1 MSDLFKWLKLD
12 FEFVKNPIDLLLFR
26 LGFKNEILL
35 KSKKLG
41 NFQLMDNENKITS
54 IGLFLDLQKSE
65 KLNENKENLIKFF
78 NALFKN
84 ENSINLNGINYLNNK
99 EISILKESFLGEG
112 NSPFSSDLKDKIIVD
127 IGGNIGDTALQFA
140 KQGAEV
146 YSFEP
151 VPPIY
156 DIALKNIDLNPDLK
170 DKIHFYNYAISNKKG
185 EIDIAYGGEG
195 TSAGSSTYSKK
206 GKVYKVNTITLK
218 DILSNLCPNVDL
230 LQMDCEGSEY
240 DIIPNSNLSMF
251 KEIIIEYHQF
261 ITGIDYHVLLEN
273 LEKQGFIIDEI
284 FPCPGEIFSI
294 NQVGIIRA
302 INKNI

>member
-1 MSDLFKWLKLD
+1 M
-12 FEFVKNPIDLLLFR
+12 
-26 LGFKNEILL
+26 
-35 KSKKLG
+35 
-41 NFQLMDNENKITS
+41 
-54 IGLFLDLQKSE
+54 
-65 KLNENKENLIKFF
+65 
-78 NALFKN
+78 
-84 ENSINLNGINYLNNK
+84 NNK

>member
-1 MSDLFKWLKLD
+1 MPT
-12 FEFVKNPIDLLLFR
+12 ELLQR
-26 LGFKNEILL
+26 KQ
-35 KSKKLG
+35 ST
-41 NFQLMDNENKITS
+41 FQELAQ
-54 IGLFLDLQKSE
+54 L
-65 KLNENKENLIKFF
+65 
-78 NALFKN
+78 
-84 ENSINLNGINYLNNK
+84 Y
-99 EISILKESFLGEG
+99 
-112 NSPFSSDLKDKIIVD
+112 SPFSSDLKDKIIVD

>member
-1 MSDLFKWLKLD
+1 M
-12 FEFVKNPIDLLLFR
+12 
-26 LGFKNEILL
+26 
-35 KSKKLG
+35 
-41 NFQLMDNENKITS
+41 
-54 IGLFLDLQKSE
+54 
-65 KLNENKENLIKFF
+65 
-78 NALFKN
+78 
-84 ENSINLNGINYLNNK
+84 NNK
-99 EISILKESFLGEG
+99 EISILKEYFLGEG

-170 DKIHFYNYAISNKKG
+170 DKIHFYNYAISDKKG
-185 EIDIAYGGEG
+185 KIDIAYEGEG
-195 TSAGSSTYSKK
+195 NSAGSSTYSKK
-206 GKVYKVNTITLK
+206 GKVYKVNTITIK
-218 DILSNLCPNVDL
+218 DILSNLCPHVDL

-240 DIIPNSNLSMF
+240 DIIPNSDLSMF
-251 KEIIIEYHQF
+251 KELIIEYHQF
-261 ITGIDYHVLLEN
+261 ITSIDYHVLLDN
-273 LEKQGFIIDEI
+273 LKKQGFIIDEI
-284 FPCPGEIFSI
+284 FPCPGELFSI

>member
-1 MSDLFKWLKLD
+1 
-12 FEFVKNPIDLLLFR
+12 
-26 LGFKNEILL
+26 
-35 KSKKLG
+35 
-41 NFQLMDNENKITS
+41 
-54 IGLFLDLQKSE
+54 
-65 KLNENKENLIKFF
+65 
-78 NALFKN
+78 
-84 ENSINLNGINYLNNK
+84 LNNK

>member
-1 MSDLFKWLKLD
+1 MKYFLSESGRHEQQNAIQKPRSDSEKTMIK
-12 FEFVKNPIDLLLFR
+12 
-26 LGFKNEILL
+26 LGFEPVYISYGQDAPFTKHFKRYYEL
-35 KSKKLG
+35 KKFSKQMKKG
-41 NFQLMDNENKITS
+41 DF
-54 IGLFLDLQKSE
+54 FLVQHP
-65 KLNENKENLIKFF
+65 
-78 NALFKN
+78 ALRNTIFLKQF
-84 ENSINLNGINYLNNK
+84 LNYLNNK

>member
-1 MSDLFKWLKLD
+1 M
-12 FEFVKNPIDLLLFR
+12 
-26 LGFKNEILL
+26 
-35 KSKKLG
+35 
-41 NFQLMDNENKITS
+41 
-54 IGLFLDLQKSE
+54 
-65 KLNENKENLIKFF
+65 
-78 NALFKN
+78 
-84 ENSINLNGINYLNNK
+84 NNK

-302 INKNI
+302 IIKNI